1 MRNGKRTFIMM
12 LMAALLVLPGVCAA
26 GLMDHPRVA
35 VIPFANQSATT
46 SIAISDGLLDD
57 AREVVEVDLQNTGMF
72 QMLDRME
79 VEKLIAEHQF
89 DRSGLVDVSTAAKL
103 GKFLGAEYLLLGTV
117 NDVSRDGNNYEAR
130 VSLRLVNVETASV
143 DLAGRGKASGSSA
156 AKSLDNAMEDALTG
170 KRGILTM
177 VKGGRR

>member
-79 VEKLIAEHQF
+79 VEKLIAE
-89 DRSGLVDVSTAAKL
+89 LLPKAKMTPVEATYL
-103 GKFLGAEYLLLGTV
+103 AWLDLREYGYTCEELLKKFKETI
-117 NDVSRDGNNYEAR
+117 
-130 VSLRLVNVETASV
+130 RL
-143 DLAGRGKASGSSA
+143 K
-156 AKSLDNAMEDALTG
+156 K
-170 KRGILTM
+170 
-177 VKGGRR
+177 